1 MERPRPPRHR
11 AHGEVAA
18 GAKSPR
24 TAETTGNTRG
34 GMMGPVGDG
43 LVQESLLDAR
53 AESARLQAALHRKAW
68 MIPKGPFIAA
78 GRLVLALAGMLG
90 VVALGLLLA
99 AAVALVQMHIR

>member
-1 MERPRPPRHR
+1 
-11 AHGEVAA
+11 
-18 GAKSPR
+18 
-24 TAETTGNTRG
+24 
-34 GMMGPVGDG
+34 MMGPVGDG

-68 MIPKGPFIAA
+68 MIPKEPFIAA

>member
-1 MERPRPPRHR
+1 
-11 AHGEVAA
+11 
-18 GAKSPR
+18 
-24 TAETTGNTRG
+24 
-34 GMMGPVGDG
+34 
-43 LVQESLLDAR
+43 
-53 AESARLQAALHRKAW
+53 